1 MWYLCY
7 SPLCLNR
14 KSGRSLLSGFTNNR
28 EVLSLLSELSVCLL
42 GLKVTFMPLMIS
54 NSLGVLASIP
64 ILEVASSF

>member
-7 SPLCLNR
+7 PPLCFNR

-42 GLKVTFMPLMIS
+42 GLKVTFMPLVIS

-64 ILEVASSF
+64 ILEVASSI